1 MVKKALG
8 VSLDEIGIGLINVG
22 SVSFEYVASLFDDK
36 RLQRHC
42 AIITDSDAIMPDAKK
57 CHIEAAKRGET
68 RTEKLNSLYGDNR
81 WVDMFYAPYTFE
93 VDFANESRN
102 HRFIETVIKAHYT
115 QETAIDGHVRELSGT
130 DDAKRYD
137 TVLTVAKELGKGWY
151 ATLLSTVI
159 DETVIIPS
167 YMLQALAFVSQ
178 SIIDE
183 KLLKKMALHTLEGY
197 YGDSAVVLKE
207 FLTNA
212 KTPDEIST
220 AIQAFCDT
228 YPDNN
233 FAYFISFRKDVV
245 HG

>member
-1 MVKKALG
+1 MTSGYSGTVQLLPTATQSCLM
-8 VSLDEIGIGLINVG
+8 
-22 SVSFEYVASLFDDK
+22 
-36 RLQRHC
+36 Q
-42 AIITDSDAIMPDAKK
+42 KK

-183 KLLKKMALHTLEGY
+183 KI
-197 YGDSAVVLKE
+197 VKE
-207 FLTNA
+207 NG
-212 KTPDEIST
+212 T
-220 AIQAFCDT
+220 AHIRR
-228 YPDNN
+228 
-233 FAYFISFRKDVV
+233 ILW
-245 HG
+245 G